1 MEMILQAHL
10 KLRLHLLDLRNSMDN
25 SQTNQREL
33 PTPSKLPPPPQPV
46 KK

>member
-1 MEMILQAHL
+1 MNNQIKTHLQDL
-10 KLRLHLLDLRNSMDN
+10 KNSMDN